1 VHKLAT
7 GAAWLRV
14 LILTVHEQHRMKH
27 SDPARYES
35 GPTGRDDLKEAAADY
50 IERRGGPRYDGRREI
65 VITNGEGDGMVD
77 ALFSLTDPGDEVI
90 LTDPTY
96 EGMVNR
102 VRLVG
107 AAPRFVPLSL
117 ASGEWRLSIWRRSEQ
132 L

>member
-1 VHKLAT
+1 VAPGLD
-7 GAAWLRV
+7 
-14 LILTVHEQHRMKH
+14 LTVHEQHRMKH

-35 GPTGRDDLKEAAADY
+35 GPTGRHDFKEAAADY

-90 LTDPTY
+90 LTDPRTR
-96 EGMVNR
+96 EWSTAFGSSEQ
-102 VRLVG
+102 L
-107 AAPRFVPLSL
+107 L
-117 ASGEWRLSIWRRSEQ
+117 ASSRFPPRAASGDFSIWRRSEQ